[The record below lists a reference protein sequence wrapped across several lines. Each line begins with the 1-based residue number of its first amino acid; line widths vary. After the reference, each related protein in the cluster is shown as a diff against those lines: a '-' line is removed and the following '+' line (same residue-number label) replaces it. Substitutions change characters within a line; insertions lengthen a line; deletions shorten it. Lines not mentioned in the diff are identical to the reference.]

1 MRRKFDLT
9 KLRHSR
15 RPSNLP
21 PILLI
26 YLLGP
31 RQLLDGQRDSADRP
45 NSSSQRF
52 WMLRGPNYGLSACHL
67 PIPSRTPCHIPML
80 EGHRS
85 HPRHSQLSEL
95 HSREW
100 DGGVRLLP
108 DQRAN
113 AGKRRKR
120 VRFSNESEER
130 KGAATAEQQNTDALE
145 ILFAVGM
152 PIYRVPSTPSGYHP
166 TTWLLVRMY
175 RAPSPPLSACLK

>member
-21 PILLI
+21 PILLT
-26 YLLGP
+26 YLLWP

-100 DGGVRLLP
+100 DGGLGCFLTSEPTLGKGGNACVSRTKVRNERGLRPRNSRIRTRWKFFLP
-108 DQRAN
+108 
-113 AGKRRKR
+113 
-120 VRFSNESEER
+120 
-130 KGAATAEQQNTDALE
+130 
-145 ILFAVGM
+145 
-152 PIYRVPSTPSGYHP
+152 
-166 TTWLLVRMY
+166 
-175 RAPSPPLSACLK
+175 